1 MQDSPGVFGVD
12 VAKAEVV
19 VAAADERMPRQ
30 AIRNERKALA
40 AWLHTLLA
48 GSIVAMES
56 TGMHHRLLAEL
67 AHAAGMR
74 VYVLNARDVYF
85 YARALGA
92 RSKTDRVDAAIIARY
107 AAEHHARLHAWQ
119 PAAGVY
125 EQAMQLLRRRARVV
139 VTRERLRQTLAEVP
153 RLGTAFKQL
162 EESFERFLAEID
174 QQLDALVQS
183 EVRFKQATVLLRSI
197 TGIGALGSIMLAAL
211 FAAHEFDNADAVV
224 AYSGLDPRA
233 CDSGSKRGQRR
244 LSKRGPGW
252 LRRQLW
258 LGAFSASHSK
268 ALGPLYRAL
277 KAKGFASTQAL
288 VILARK
294 LLRVAWAVWNSGKP
308 FEPSRLVPT
317 S

>member
-19 VAAADERMPRQ
+19 VAAAVERMPRK
-30 AIRNERKALA
+30 AICNERKALA
-40 AWLHTLLA
+40 AWLHTLPA

-139 VTRERLRQTLAEVP
+139 VARERLRQTLAEVP
-153 RLGTAFKQL
+153 GWARRSSSWSSPSSASWPRSTSSSMRWCKASCGSSRQPCCCARSRASGRWARSCWRRCLRRTSSTTPMRWWHTAGWTH
-162 EESFERFLAEID
+162 ELAT
-174 QQLDALVQS
+174 
-183 EVRFKQATVLLRSI
+183 R
-197 TGIGALGSIMLAAL
+197 AAS
-211 FAAHEFDNADAVV
+211 A
-224 AYSGLDPRA
+224 GKGGCP
-233 CDSGSKRGQRR
+233 
-244 LSKRGPGW
+244 KRGPGW
-252 LRRQLW
+252 LRRQLCR
-258 LGAFSASHSK
+258 LQRQPQQGAGA
-268 ALGPLYRAL
+268 AVQ
-277 KAKGFASTQAL
+277 STQGQRFCL
-288 VILARK
+288 DDRSHGCLGQLCM
-294 LLRVAWAVWNSGKP
+294 LLPEVSAHTQS
-308 FEPSRLVPT
+308 E
-317 S
+317 

>member
-19 VAAADERMPRQ
+19 VAAADERMPRK
-30 AIRNERKALA
+30 AICNERKALA
-40 AWLHTLLA
+40 AWLHTLPA

-125 EQAMQLLRRRARVV
+125 EQAMEHLRPSPVIAIALNTFDLSDAQAQAAVDRVS
-139 VTRERLRQTLAEVP
+139 
-153 RLGTAFKQL
+153 
-162 EESFERFLAEID
+162 EETGLPTTD
-174 QQLDALVQS
+174 P
-183 EVRFKQATVLLRSI
+183 VRFDPSPIAQAISRFHNARLA
-197 TGIGALGSIMLAAL
+197 TG
-211 FAAHEFDNADAVV
+211 
-224 AYSGLDPRA
+224 
-233 CDSGSKRGQRR
+233 
-244 LSKRGPGW
+244 
-252 LRRQLW
+252 
-258 LGAFSASHSK
+258 
-268 ALGPLYRAL
+268 
-277 KAKGFASTQAL
+277 
-288 VILARK
+288 
-294 LLRVAWAVWNSGKP
+294 
-308 FEPSRLVPT
+308 
-317 S
+317 